1 MGRRRVTG
9 VKWLREVARGAP
21 KTNKPR
27 IDYIIELYE
36 KGEIANLKTA
46 ENIIERLASNAARK
60 IYTDK
65 TDRIYNKLV
74 ESASDRKAFDV
85 ATGVRKAEL
94 ELKNVM
100 VTMILYREKEADP
113 KKEKQK
119 EDEVGEIP
127 VHIDFEKG
135 TSVADAKIITKHI
148 IKLGENIEKDAQ
160 GTVVV
165 KGRGREYKKTI
176 TPSKDKHMKT

>member
-9 VKWLREVARGAP
+9 VKWLRDVSRGAP
-21 KTNKPR
+21 KANKAR

-46 ENIIERLASNAARK
+46 ENIVERLASKAARK

-74 ESASDRKAFDV
+74 GSASDRKALNV
-85 ATGVRKAEL
+85 ASGVRKADL
-94 ELKNVM
+94 VLKNVM
-100 VTMILYREKEADP
+100 VTMILFREKEEDP

-119 EDEVGEIP
+119 EKEVEEIP

-135 TSVADAKIITKHI
+135 TTVAEAKSQTKIILKSKCTS
-148 IKLGENIEKDAQ
+148 
-160 GTVVV
+160 T
-165 KGRGREYKKTI
+165 GRRSRHGR
-176 TPSKDKHMKT
+176 